1 MQLLDWTLLDALQAG
16 ALFALTVAY
25 GADAL
30 ARRDR
35 MMGWLSVTC
44 LLVGLRHGALA
55 MEADAAL
62 RLDTLERAQSLL
74 VCFGFI
80 ALCLAVVRLFPR
92 HLSPRF
98 PLWIALGMIP
108 TFFRNLALPPLH
120 PLDPPLHHAADITY
134 LVGCGALIWATLKA
148 RLEGDPMG
156 RRLFLGFLGVALPVV
171 VEIAAES
178 LFNLKIRLSGFSM
191 LILAMAIGTS
201 WQWLVTESLRERLI
215 LAEAEADAWE
225 DLVPGGPFR
234 TDRPSEPMEALFG
247 SGWAERVRATDAEDR
262 LVAQDGTPYRLR
274 SHPLPGGH
282 RLGWVERDEETRP
295 GLGGFLAGWTVA
307 IGVDGTVEAARV
319 EAWLRGWGADIEVW
333 GTVPPREGPYPSV
346 LVWAREPSIL
356 AVWREDDLLRRR
368 ARWIQVGGPQT
379 EGPHARVE
387 PPLTESGLRAALQGL
402 LGQA

>member
-1 MQLLDWTLLDALQAG
+1 MQLMDWTLLDALQAG
-16 ALFALTVAY
+16 ALLALTVAY

-35 MMGWLSVTC
+35 MMGWLSITC
-44 LLVGLRHGALA
+44 LMVGLRHGSLAL
-55 MEADAAL
+55 EADSTL

-74 VCFGFI
+74 VCLGFI

-92 HLSPRF
+92 QLSPRF
-98 PLWIALGMIP
+98 PLWITLGMLP
-108 TFFRNLALPPLH
+108 NFFRNLALPPLH
-120 PLDPPLHHAADITY
+120 PMDPPLHHLADITY
-134 LVGCGALIWATLKA
+134 LVGCGTLIWATLKA

-156 RRLFLGFLGVALPVV
+156 RRLFLGLLGVALPVV

-178 LFNLKIRLSGFSM
+178 LFNLKIRLSGFSL

-215 LAEAEADAWE
+215 LAEAEAGAWE
-225 DLVPGGPFR
+225 DMVPGGAFR
-234 TDRPSEPMEALFG
+234 TDRPSESMEALFG
-247 SGWAERVRATDAEDR
+247 RNWADRIRDATEDR
-262 LVAQDGTPYRLR
+262 LTSLQGTVFRLR
-274 SHPLPGGH
+274 THALPGDH
-282 RLGWVERDEETRP
+282 RLGWVEREEDTRP

-307 IGVDGTVEAARV
+307 VGMDGTAEASRV
-319 EAWLRGWGADIEVW
+319 ETWLRAWGADIEIW

-368 ARWIQVGGPQT
+368 ARWVQVGGPQT
-379 EGPHARVE
+379 EGPHARLE
-387 PPLTESGLRAALQGL
+387 PPLTEAGLQAALEGL
-402 LGQA
+402 LGRR